1 MKSNNQYIMTDILI
15 QTKLKSKGIEMSNT
29 TVDLSAIGISAE
41 TQAKAPAQDIKSRT
55 WSSQVAKCIIKEAAV
70 FKTASGAT
78 MFKLSIE
85 NENGDK
91 YEEYANTK
99 YIAKADDKDGK
110 FKAGDEVENMAGVS
124 LVTALVAATGCTDIA
139 AKPAKFKAYAVE
151 EQEGMALTGI
161 INKIALFAIR
171 EIHTEGAQYPQSNEI
186 SLITD
191 LDGNNAKGEEVMSKF
206 VKLIETNPILNRK
219 AKDGATTAAATAGS
233 AEAKDAVKNMK
244 F

>member
-1 MKSNNQYIMTDILI
+1 
-15 QTKLKSKGIEMSNT
+15 MSN

-41 TQAKAPAQDIKSRT
+41 VQAKAPVQDIKSRT
-55 WSSQVAKCIIKEAAV
+55 WSSQVSKCVINEAAV
-70 FKTASGAT
+70 FKTQSGAT
-78 MFKLSIE
+78 MFKLSIS

-99 YIAKADDKDGK
+99 YVAKNDDRDGK
-110 FKAGDEVENMAGVS
+110 FKAGEEVENMAGVS

-151 EQEGMALTGI
+151 EQEGMALTGVI
-161 INKIALFAIR
+161 GKVALFAIR

-206 VKLIETNPILNRK
+206 IKLIETNPILNRK